1 MMRPCKRDALLGSAW
16 CHKHLRQQL
25 EAARKLLR
33 TWRILSP
40 RQSAIVMAKIN
51 RTLERM
57 LALEAEKLA
66 ERADNEGKQ

>member
-1 MMRPCKRDALLGSAW
+1 
-16 CHKHLRQQL
+16 
-25 EAARKLLR
+25 
-33 TWRILSP
+33 
-40 RQSAIVMAKIN
+40 MAKIN